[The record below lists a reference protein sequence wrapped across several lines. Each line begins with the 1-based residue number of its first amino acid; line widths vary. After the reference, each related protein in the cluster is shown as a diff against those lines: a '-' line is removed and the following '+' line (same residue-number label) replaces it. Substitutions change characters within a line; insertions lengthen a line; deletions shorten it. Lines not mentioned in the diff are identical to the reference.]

1 VVKKYN
7 MKRIRLTEKQYDK
20 IISELYKSTYNSASS
35 KVMGE
40 SDLDYWKDYAES
52 KKQSDERAKEGG
64 ILGKLLSDT
73 KMDKNENVYTKWFP
87 TRFAVDALGLGSEAH
102 IPLFKEFTQYCKKKF
117 GLRDKADIYM
127 IWLDYTHSVV
137 KMIPDQTVL
146 KELYRSTYNS
156 AAAKAMEG
164 EDEELALDFL
174 RHSNDMGIEDELKY
188 NPKKVVHK
196 DDEHIV
202 IDKDLDWEDEVRYD
216 DDDVS
221 YEDDEWMVIDT
232 DEPKYDFYGVGP
244 SDLDADGIPDDVD
257 DELSVDRFDIT
268 QRIKSELNTMLN
280 EGSKGENYMF
290 FSNLKQM
297 RRQLDIMINE
307 FDSNMVN
314 DVINNGHDW
323 ADDHIT
329 EAKVNIDQ
337 VFDFFMNKLKDEDGE
352 YKDDEEFEFPV
363 DDDYDDTE
371 DYYTSHDKYGNSI
384 NDYPK

>member
-1 VVKKYN
+1 

-52 KKQSDERAKEGG
+52 KKQSDERAKESG